1 MQILGAGLA
10 GLLAGCH
17 FPNIPL
23 FEAGTPDQ
31 IAHKAVLR
39 FRTSAVGDSVGIEF
53 KKVRVRKGI
62 WSKEEY
68 GFCDPNIRL
77 ANNYAKKVIGS
88 LVDRSIWDLEP
99 VDRYIAP
106 ENFQQQLVDRLGS
119 RIHWGQSITRDD
131 LDAFKSPT
139 ISTIPLKTFAT
150 WYYDPA
156 LYPNDEVI
164 RWGHAP
170 IAVRRFRIQDAD
182 VYQTVYFPDPET
194 SLYRVSIT
202 GNLVIAEYANA
213 PDPYDFWTPF
223 GLSPDE
229 AQAIDTTSQRFGKIL
244 PIDDAWRKAF
254 IFSLSQRKQIYSLG
268 RYGVWR
274 NILLDDVLQDI
285 AKVKK
290 LIVSSPYAQ
299 QLAAL

>member
-17 FPNIPL
+17 FPNATL
-23 FEAGTPDQ
+23 YEAGTPDQ

-62 WSKEEY
+62 WSQEEH
-68 GFCDPNIRL
+68 GFCPPNIRL
-77 ANNYAKKVIGS
+77 ANFYARKVIGS

-119 RIHWGQSITRDD
+119 RIHWGTPITRDD
-131 LDAFKSPT
+131 VAAFTSPT
-139 ISTIPLKTFAT
+139 ISTIPLKVMAQ

-164 RWGHAP
+164 HWTHAP
-170 IAVRRFRIQDAD
+170 IQVRRFRLTRSD
-182 VYQTVYFPDPET
+182 VYQTVYFPDPDT
-194 SLYRVSIT
+194 TLYRVSIT
-202 GNLVIAEYANA
+202 GNLVIAEYAQEA
-213 PDPYDFWTPF
+213 DDFDFWPAF
-223 GLSPDE
+223 GLYRQDGEP
-229 AQAIDTTSQRFGKIL
+229 IDTTSQRFGKIL

-254 IFSLSQRKQIYSLG
+254 IFSLSQRKRIYSLG

-285 AKVKK
+285 SKIKK